1 MRAERNRLRRSIA
14 TLLIVAM
21 ICSSNSLWVLADSSS
36 GSSNGNSSTES
47 TATASNADADSS
59 DTEEDEGETASD
71 SNSKASDADAEAEE
85 ELENDLDFYAMMN
98 IPYADFYAAEV
109 NNDVPVDAF
118 TSATKSKTTN
128 TNLAGGSYHE
138 DSSAILGVTY
148 PVHITAEVS
157 AELDAA
163 LEVADEDDLFGSPS
177 YSWYNLNLGED
188 ETPDFYKEVTL
199 GADGYEFDEVE
210 GDRTSI
216 EGSATLTTETSYGD
230 YQLDVTA
237 DQLSGTVNGIVIHTD
252 GHDYGLRHL
261 ENYWKPKNALAWCTG
276 FTTSVHNCPTS
287 SEHYESMM
295 GETITGLTYY
305 TTDGIYEIDL
315 DEIYVPII
323 TDAEIVV
330 EDASVTATY
339 TSLTISGFPSDFERE
354 YAVYNSDG
362 DEMTDWEVTVDPI
375 ATVAEE
381 ETETVTLYLYY
392 GESVSSG
399 LYTLS
404 ITDASGTYAAV
415 SYEFNLYVDDMPVVY
430 DAETRALVAS
440 SADAAEGTVETYVSA
455 ITSVEVD
462 GTSYNT
468 GNHGTTIINSD
479 GSVKA
484 DAAPIASSGI
494 YAITVHATGYQ
505 DLEFVYWTEDELF
518 VRMNIPY
525 AEFYE
530 ADVNNDVPVDGYTS
544 ATMSKTLGSLASG
557 AYHVSSDGSD
567 LTGVMFPVK
576 VSISSGLTTDGK
588 VADTDTLAA
597 SPTWSFV
604 CMSEDPD
611 FYKELTVDED
621 GEYEFGALVGDVTT
635 TYSDIADELTF
646 TTETSYGDYELD
658 VNAFKFS
665 SEAMYGVIIH
675 TEEGTD
681 YGLRHLENY
690 WRPKNALAWCTGF
703 TTAVHGC
710 PTSSAHYESIMGQ
723 TITGL
728 TYIVESGIYEVTD
741 LSIYV
746 PIKTGASVEVA
757 DTNTYTTTY
766 TFTGEVPFESRA
778 VYTVTDSDGNEV
790 NAVVLNGSITLL
802 ASSIGSYTLTVSDS
816 QGEYADL
823 VTTFTVYTTFVPA
836 VYNENNEEP
845 ALVVATGANAS
856 QFESYISNIS
866 SVTVNGTTY
875 NASGHGS
882 ATLINSD
889 GTLNT
894 EASAFASGEYFE
906 ITVSST
912 GYVDYSFVYETGNDY
927 YVLMNIP
934 YAEFY
939 AAEVE
944 NDVPVDAVTSA
955 TLNKTR
961 TMSLVGGSYHVDPEG
976 TDITGVTFPV
986 KVPAGTDLSAYTHVY
1001 DTSSVTISVT
1011 NRGTASTTTYEGSDA
1026 LFESESYSYY
1036 LLSEAPEFYKEMTV
1050 AADGTLSF
1058 GSVTGTSAEDSD
1070 ATAEI
1075 TATTNYGDYQI
1086 SVDGIEFSTDEVYG
1100 VVLHTA
1106 EGTDYGLRHL
1116 ENIWRSSSLA
1126 FATGYTTAVHGS
1138 PTSSEH
1144 YASIM
1149 GKTITGITYYTD
1161 DGIHEITVD
1170 LYVPYK
1176 YVLMNIPYAE
1186 FYEAE
1191 GTSDVDAYSSAT
1203 TSKPLS
1209 GSLAGG
1215 SYHVNADGTDITGA
1229 IFPVKLGEGVDLSDY
1244 TQITDASSVT
1254 ITTTNRGQTSTT
1266 TYTGSDALF
1275 ESGSYS
1281 YYVLSETPSFYKEV
1295 SVDADGNLVFGA
1307 AVGEVTSID
1316 ATAEL
1321 STGGRHTDYELS
1333 VDGITDYVTA
1343 GTDQVYGVTLTTSD
1357 GTVYGLRHVVNIWRV
1372 SELGW
1377 DADEAN
1383 LAELV
1388 GKTITGIK
1396 YFASTGIYEIE
1407 TEVEVP
1413 EIEEDE
1419 ELDTTALEEA
1429 IETAE
1434 ALTESDYTSDS
1445 WEALE
1450 AALAEAAD
1458 ALANATT
1465 QDTIDAATDALNA
1478 AIEALVEASDDSD
1491 NDDDNDSD
1499 SGSSSDEEDTMDISE
1514 LEAAIAN
1521 AEAKTQS
1528 RYTASTWSAMQTA
1541 LAEAKAV
1548 LAAATTQDEIDAAT
1562 EALNAAIDALRI
1574 RSSSGGSSGGG
1585 SGSGSSSSGSSS
1597 SGGSWQHDGSGWWYR
1612 YTDGSYPKSAWA
1624 RLGSQ
1629 WYYFDG
1635 EGYACRGW
1643 QQIDGSWYYLDPT
1656 NCNMLTGWH
1665 QDPQDGYWYY
1675 LNPSDGRML
1684 TGWQLINGDSYFFNP
1699 IEPAQPT
1706 WTYSEADEAWNYTN
1720 ASNRPFGS
1728 MYVNEATP
1736 DGYQVDANGA
1746 WVQ

>member
-1 MRAERNRLRRSIA
+1 
-14 TLLIVAM
+14 
-21 ICSSNSLWVLADSSS
+21 
-36 GSSNGNSSTES
+36 
-47 TATASNADADSS
+47 
-59 DTEEDEGETASD
+59 
-71 SNSKASDADAEAEE
+71 
-85 ELENDLDFYAMMN
+85 
-98 IPYADFYAAEV
+98 
-109 NNDVPVDAF
+109 
-118 TSATKSKTTN
+118 
-128 TNLAGGSYHE
+128 
-138 DSSAILGVTY
+138 
-148 PVHITAEVS
+148 
-157 AELDAA
+157 
-163 LEVADEDDLFGSPS
+163 
-177 YSWYNLNLGED
+177 
-188 ETPDFYKEVTL
+188 
-199 GADGYEFDEVE
+199 
-210 GDRTSI
+210 
-216 EGSATLTTETSYGD
+216 
-230 YQLDVTA
+230 
-237 DQLSGTVNGIVIHTD
+237 
-252 GHDYGLRHL
+252 
-261 ENYWKPKNALAWCTG
+261 
-276 FTTSVHNCPTS
+276 
-287 SEHYESMM
+287 
-295 GETITGLTYY
+295 
-305 TTDGIYEIDL
+305 
-315 DEIYVPII
+315 
-323 TDAEIVV
+323 
-330 EDASVTATY
+330 
-339 TSLTISGFPSDFERE
+339 
-354 YAVYNSDG
+354 
-362 DEMTDWEVTVDPI
+362 
-375 ATVAEE
+375 
-381 ETETVTLYLYY
+381 
-392 GESVSSG
+392 
-399 LYTLS
+399 
-404 ITDASGTYAAV
+404 
-415 SYEFNLYVDDMPVVY
+415 
-430 DAETRALVAS
+430 
-440 SADAAEGTVETYVSA
+440 
-455 ITSVEVD
+455 
-462 GTSYNT
+462 
-468 GNHGTTIINSD
+468 
-479 GSVKA
+479 
-484 DAAPIASSGI
+484 
-494 YAITVHATGYQ
+494 
-505 DLEFVYWTEDELF
+505 
-518 VRMNIPY
+518 
-525 AEFYE
+525 
-530 ADVNNDVPVDGYTS
+530 
-544 ATMSKTLGSLASG
+544 
-557 AYHVSSDGSD
+557 
-567 LTGVMFPVK
+567 
-576 VSISSGLTTDGK
+576 
-588 VADTDTLAA
+588 
-597 SPTWSFV
+597 
-604 CMSEDPD
+604 
-611 FYKELTVDED
+611 
-621 GEYEFGALVGDVTT
+621 
-635 TYSDIADELTF
+635 
-646 TTETSYGDYELD
+646 
-658 VNAFKFS
+658 
-665 SEAMYGVIIH
+665 
-675 TEEGTD
+675 
-681 YGLRHLENY
+681 
-690 WRPKNALAWCTGF
+690 
-703 TTAVHGC
+703 
-710 PTSSAHYESIMGQ
+710 MGQ

-790 NAVVLNGSITLL
+790 NAVVLKGSITLL
-802 ASSIGSYTLTVSDS
+802 ASSIGSYTLTVSDPE
-816 QGEYADL
+816 GVYADL

-1011 NRGTASTTTYEGSDA
+1011 NRGTTSETTYEGSDA

-1036 LLSEAPEFYKEMTV
+1036 LLSETPAYYKELT
-1050 AADGTLSF
+1050 AAEDGSLSF
-1058 GSVTGTSAEDSD
+1058 GAVTGSSAEASA

-1075 TATTNYGDYQI
+1075 TSSSNYGDYQI

-1100 VVLHTA
+1100 IVLHTA

-1116 ENIWRSSSLA
+1116 ENIWRGSELA

-1161 DGIHEITVD
+1161 DGIHEIKVD

-1275 ESGSYS
+1275 ESDSYS
-1281 YYVLSETPSFYKEV
+1281 YYVLSGTPSYYKEV

-1388 GKTITGIK
+1388 GKTIIGIR

-1407 TEVEVP
+1407 TEVEVA
-1413 EIEEDE
+1413 EI
-1419 ELDTTALEEA
+1419 
-1429 IETAE
+1429 
-1434 ALTESDYTSDS
+1434 
-1445 WEALE
+1445 
-1450 AALAEAAD
+1450 
-1458 ALANATT
+1458 
-1465 QDTIDAATDALNA
+1465 
-1478 AIEALVEASDDSD
+1478 EASDDSD
-1491 NDDDNDSD
+1491 DG
-1499 SGSSSDEEDTMDISE
+1499 SGSSSDEEDTIDTSE
-1514 LEAAIAN
+1514 LEAAITD

-1541 LAEAKAV
+1541 LAEAKAA

-1562 EALNAAIDALRI
+1562 EALNAAIDALRT

-1597 SGGSWQHDGSGWWYR
+1597 SGGSWQYDGSGWWYR

-1643 QQIDGSWYYLDPT
+1643 QLIEGSWYYLDPT

-1684 TGWQLINGDSYFFNP
+1684 TGWQLINGVSYFFNP
-1699 IEPAQPT
+1699 MEPAQPT
-1706 WTYSEADEAWNYTN
+1706 WTYSEADAAWNYTN

-1728 MYVNEATP
+1728 MYANEATP

-1746 WVQ
+1746 WIS